1 MIKELWARLRALL
14 PRREPVE
21 YQYKWV
27 RTHLYGEPD
36 EANVLRHERSGW
48 EPVPDNEIPVHLAP
62 ERTPKEKWAP
72 NGLLNAHERNS
83 YGGLRLYRLSKP
95 EAEERERYI
104 LDNSAAWR
112 KTDQTLDPYGG
123 YVYDFIDNKGSLR
136 EQINEYYSE
145 ANRKEHPERQQ
156 ESEDSERRLQAKGL
170 SFN

>member
-48 EPVPDNEIPVHLAP
+48 EPVPDDEIPTHLAP
-62 ERTPKEKWAP
+62 ERTPREKLEP

-83 YGGLRLYRLSKP
+83 WGGMRLYRLPKI
-95 EAEERERYI
+95 EAAERERY
-104 LDNSAAWR
+104 LSGVPQPDTELRVWPEYFAEYHRAW
-112 KTDQTLDPYGG
+112 TDTPSIRSQ
-123 YVYDFIDNKGSLR
+123 ID
-136 EQINEYYSE
+136 EYYSA
-145 ANRKEHPERQQ
+145 ANRAEHPDRQR
-156 ESEDSERRLQAKGL
+156 EYEDSERNLAAKGL
-170 SFN
+170 SW